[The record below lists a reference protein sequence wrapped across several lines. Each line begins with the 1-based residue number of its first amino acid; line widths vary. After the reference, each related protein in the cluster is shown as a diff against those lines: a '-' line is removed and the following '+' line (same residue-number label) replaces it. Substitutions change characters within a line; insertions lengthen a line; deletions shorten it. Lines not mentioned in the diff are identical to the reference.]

1 LIKRFNLMKLT
12 VRSNGE
18 IEPWR
23 LIGSPNRGPPM
34 FDAFVVKIPRIGL
47 ETELIWLSTPKT
59 EAKILLKTTVL
70 SSRSAFSVVW

>member
-1 LIKRFNLMKLT
+1 
-12 VRSNGE
+12 
-18 IEPWR
+18 
-23 LIGSPNRGPPM
+23 M